1 VLPTLTHVRA
11 VSFLTDSV
19 KLQLAHQVFEAQVP
33 LAAGSPNLEPG
44 RLALWKRFD
53 AVATGYLI

>member
-1 VLPTLTHVRA
+1 MLPALAHVGA

-19 KLQLAHQVFEAQVP
+19 EVELPHQVLEAQVL
-33 LAAGSPNLEPG
+33 LAAGRPNLEPG
-44 RLALWKRFD
+44 WLALGKRFD